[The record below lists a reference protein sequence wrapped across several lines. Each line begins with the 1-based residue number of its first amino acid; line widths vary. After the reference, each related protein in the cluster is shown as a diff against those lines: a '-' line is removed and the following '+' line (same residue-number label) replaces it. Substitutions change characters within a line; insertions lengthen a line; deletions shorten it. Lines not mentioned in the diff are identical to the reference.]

1 MTTAYFDLNV
11 WTKKGCP
18 YKRDEIQPKKSTQ
31 IAATSVKKRENS
43 RNAIP

>member
-1 MTTAYFDLNV
+1 MFGQ
-11 WTKKGCP
+11 KKGCP

-31 IAATSVKKRENS
+31 IAASVKKVENS